1 MKGYFIA
8 NYIFVAEVTFKTFLE
23 TLLTLAK
30 RHILNE
36 RSWETEILPN
46 IFVREYITENIL
58 LKAFVSNGLFASN
71 LSW

>member
-36 RSWETEILPN
+36 ISWETEILPN

>member
-8 NYIFVAEVTFKTFLE
+8 NYIFVAEVTVKTFLE

-36 RSWETEILPN
+36 ISWETEILPN